1 MGVKNLNSLIEKY
14 SPNGKSRQHLS
25 YFNGSTFAVDTNVY
39 LYKYLYGKSNHID
52 GMFFMVNKFKKF
64 GITPIFIFDGKPPT
78 EKMNT
83 IIQRKEAK
91 QKLHERILDLKA
103 QINIDDFTNNN
114 IETQI
119 ENIEKRIVFVNVDI
133 IQSTKELLDLMGVSY
148 IDATA
153 EAEHYC
159 AKLNQLGL
167 VSGVVSEDMDT
178 IACGTKMVI
187 RNFSNR
193 DDMVDV
199 YYLDN
204 ILSEMNLSYD
214 SFIDMCILLGNDY
227 IQRPRGYTPCEIYTD
242 IMNYGTIDVVM
253 NNRDIKMTTN
263 ITRLRDLFY
272 IKDIDINISNIHE
285 QMDKKWD
292 IEKLIEYM
300 NENSN
305 IDEPTIKH
313 RINKMFNKTNL
324 YNMNSPTNK
333 TFDCWR

>member
-25 YFNGSTFAVDTNVY
+25 IFNGMTFAVDTNVY

-83 IIQRKEAK
+83 IIQRREAK
-91 QKLHERILDLKA
+91 NKLNERILDLKA
-103 QINIDDFTNNN
+103 QINNEYEQEDIKEE
-114 IETQI
+114 IS
-119 ENIEKRIVFVNVDI
+119 NIEKRIVFVNVDI
-133 IQSTKELLDLMGVSY
+133 IQTTKELFDHMGISY
-148 IDATA
+148 IDAST
-153 EAEHYC
+153 EAEQYC
-159 AKLNQLGL
+159 AKLTHMGL

-204 ILSEMNLSYD
+204 ILTEMNLSYD

-227 IQRPRGYTPCEIYTD
+227 MQRPKGYTPNEIYMD
-242 IMNYGTIDVVM
+242 ILNYHSIESVL
-253 NNRDIKMTTN
+253 NNRDIKLN
-263 ITRLRDLFY
+263 NNVYRLRELY
-272 IKDIDINISNIHE
+272 LIKNIEIDESFIYDQKNKKRNIDN
-285 QMDKKWD
+285 
-292 IEKLIEYM
+292 LLTYM
-300 NENSN
+300 KSNSN
-305 IDEPTIKH
+305 IDEQTIKH
-313 RINKMFNKTNL
+313 RINKMYFNTHSIYNL
-324 YNMNSPTNK
+324 NSPPNK
-333 TFDCWR
+333 NYGYWR